1 MPSAIPVLVGGL
13 AAVAAGRRLARRR
26 YDFRGRTVL
35 VTGGSRGLG
44 LLLAREFGR
53 HGARVAICGRDAA
66 ALERARVDLE
76 RRGVVAIA
84 VPADV
89 ADYAQTT
96 RMIDEVRRRLGGLDV
111 LVNNAGVIQ
120 VGPLATMTLADFEE
134 ALAVN
139 FRGAV
144 HATLA
149 ALPELRRRRGRIV
162 NIASIGG
169 KIAVPHLVP
178 YSASKFALA
187 GFSAGLHAELARDGV
202 VVTTVCPGLMRTGS
216 PRNATFKGRHRAEYA
231 WFSIGD
237 ALPLV
242 SMDADRAARRVV
254 EACRRGDAELILGV
268 PYKLA
273 ARIQG
278 LAPDL
283 TARVLGAVNRF
294 LPGSGGIGSR
304 RARGVESQSAASPS
318 WLTTLGDRAAVRNNE
333 IA

>member
-1 MPSAIPVLVGGL
+1 MPKVVPLVVAGL
-13 AAVAAGRRLARRR
+13 AGVAAGRRLVRRR

-53 HGARVAICGRDAA
+53 RGARVAICGRDAA
-66 ALERARVDLE
+66 ALDRARHDLE
-76 RRGVVAIA
+76 RRGVVAMA
-84 VPADV
+84 APADV
-89 ADYAQTT
+89 ADYAQTVG
-96 RMIDEVRRRLGGLDV
+96 MVEEVRRRLGGPDV
-111 LVNNAGVIQ
+111 LVNTAGVIH

-134 ALAVN
+134 ALGVN

-169 KIAVPHLVP
+169 KIAIPHLVA
-178 YSASKFALA
+178 YSASKFALV
-187 GFSAGLHAELARDGV
+187 GFSAALHAELAREGI

-242 SMDADRAARRVV
+242 SMDADRAARQVV
-254 EACRRGDAELILGV
+254 EACRRGDAEVTLGI

-278 LAPDL
+278 VAPGL
-283 TARVLGAVNRF
+283 TARVLGVVNRF
-294 LPGSGGIGSR
+294 LPDPGGIGTR

-318 WLTTLGDRAAVRNNE
+318 WLTALGDRAAVRNNE

>member
-1 MPSAIPVLVGGL
+1 MPGVVPVLAAGL
-13 AAVAAGRRLARRR
+13 AAVAVGRRLGSRG
-26 YDFRGRTVL
+26 YSFRGRTVL

-53 HGARVAICGRDAA
+53 RGARVAICARDAV
-66 ALERARVDLE
+66 ALDRARRDLE
-76 RRGVVAIA
+76 RRGVVALA

-89 ADYAQTT
+89 ADYAQTAG
-96 RMIDEVRRRLGGLDV
+96 MVEEVRRRLGGPDV

-120 VGPLATMTLADFEE
+120 VGPLETMTLADFEE

-144 HATLA
+144 HTTLA

-162 NIASIGG
+162 NIGSIGG
-169 KIAVPHLVP
+169 KIAVPHLLP
-178 YSASKFALA
+178 YCASKFALV
-187 GFSAGLHAELARDGV
+187 GFSAGLRAELARDGI

-237 ALPLV
+237 ALPVV
-242 SMDADRAARRVV
+242 SMDAERAARQVV
-254 EACRRGDAELILGV
+254 EACRRGAAEVVLGA

-273 ARIQG
+273 ARVQG
-278 LAPDL
+278 LAPGL
-283 TARVLGAVNRF
+283 TSGVLGAVNRL
-294 LPGSGGIGSR
+294 LPDPGGIGAR
-304 RARGVESQSAASPS
+304 RARGAESQSAVSPS

-333 IA
+333 MA